1 MSNNVVQEFGTDTT
15 GISDNEET
23 VETGVY
29 CGQLS
34 LSPCRISSVNVLT
47 PALTSYSGNSQGVV
61 GICHRQVC
69 RLSSHSAVKSS
80 RISDVYSSLV
90 YRTTDSTD
98 IEVSPPPEVSPWQ
111 PKISCADL
119 IHPSLEEDTTVN
131 LNSSG
136 VSKQLSLM
144 PPPISTDAFSLRQ
157 VQVVIPKLELSNIK
171 PFRLMQHNRLK
182 DIVPMGVVG
191 GMVSTKDGN
200 DSTERR
206 NDLLEV
212 KMEVDEDLVPTN
224 RNEDLECRP
233 GSDLAEIT
241 EDQELSTY
249 LFSPSDQLELK
260 EENTVEC
267 TNNENESVD
276 IKTWSEN
283 ESVDIRTRSENESVD
298 IRTRSENE
306 SVDIRTRSENESVS
320 VKQEESNSGNE
331 FWPVVKED
339 THSDGKHLEPGK
351 VTVVKQEFESPL
363 KSGQRKMKN
372 RKVDDDSYSQLKY
385 FCTACGKTIYT
396 SVDMVCINER
406 LRVIVCEVRLPI
418 FLNPN
423 INFIISLIICT
434 CTYN

>member
-1 MSNNVVQEFGTDTT
+1 MVQEFGTDTT

-29 CGQLS
+29 RGQLS

-47 PALTSYSGNSQGVV
+47 PSGTSYSGNSQGVV

-69 RLSSHSAVKSS
+69 RLSSRSAVKSS
-80 RISDVYSSLV
+80 RISDVYSSLL

-111 PKISCADL
+111 QRISSHADL
-119 IHPSLEEDTTVN
+119 QEASIHPSLEEDTTVN

-136 VSKQLSLM
+136 VSKQPSLM
-144 PPPISTDAFSLRQ
+144 PPPRSTDSFSLRQ
-157 VQVVIPKLELSNIK
+157 VQVVIPKLELCNIK
-171 PFRLMQHNRLK
+171 PFRLMQHDRLK
-182 DIVPMGVVG
+182 DTVPKGVVG
-191 GMVSTKDGN
+191 GMVSAKGEIDDN
-200 DSTERR
+200 DSTERG

-224 RNEDLECRP
+224 RNEDLESGP
-233 GSDLAEIT
+233 ESDMAEIT

-276 IKTWSEN
+276 IRTWSEN

-298 IRTRSENE
+298 IK
-306 SVDIRTRSENESVS
+306 TRSENESVS

-339 THSDGKHLEPGK
+339 TQSDGKHLEPGK
-351 VTVVKQEFESPL
+351 VTLVKQEFVSPL
-363 KSGQRKMKN
+363 KSGQRKMKK

-396 SVDMVCINER
+396 SVDMVCTNER
-406 LRVIVCEVRLPI
+406 LKVIVCEVRQPI
-418 FLNPN
+418 FLDPN
-423 INFIISLIICT
+423 INLIISLIICT